1 VNNLRDRLDRFA
13 DAGTEGVRLSRP
25 DEAPP
30 GNRRSWRGLP
40 ALAAAAIVVV
50 LAVGLAVVLTRDDD
64 TVRTEQPGDEQPGD
78 ERPGEAPDGGAA
90 GDTAVVAVTYGD
102 PSVLTDPAALT
113 LRFLDGDGDVIA
125 ERSWSEVEQPGGAGG
140 QVVAMGGLVQHVP
153 AGDVALEATLD
164 GPEGPVSCTQ
174 DFTAS
179 SGDRL
184 VVRAQVGMDFGPGA
198 DGVCAAVMPV
208 DEWVGGRT
216 SPTGADYV
224 GLTLEEAEARAAES
238 GLTTRVVGADGAD
251 LVVTMDF
258 RPDRLNLALFD
269 GTVVAASL
277 EGEETGA
284 GA

>member
-1 VNNLRDRLDRFA
+1 
-13 DAGTEGVRLSRP
+13 
-25 DEAPP
+25 
-30 GNRRSWRGLP
+30 
-40 ALAAAAIVVV
+40 VV

-78 ERPGEAPDGGAA
+78 ERPGEAPDGVAA

-102 PSVLTDPAALT
+102 PSALTDPAELT
-113 LRFLDGDGDVIA
+113 LRFLDRDGEVIA
-125 ERSWSEVEQPGGAGG
+125 ERSWSEVEQPGGGS
-140 QVVAMGGLVQHVP
+140 QVVAMGGLVQQVP

-164 GPEGPVSCTQ
+164 RPGGPVSCTQ

-179 SGDRL
+179 PGDRL

-224 GLTLEEAEARAAES
+224 GLTLEDAEARAAEA
-238 GLTTRVVGADGAD
+238 GLTTRVVGADGTD

-258 RPDRLNLALFD
+258 RPDRLNLLLFD

-277 EGEETGA
+277 EGEDTGP